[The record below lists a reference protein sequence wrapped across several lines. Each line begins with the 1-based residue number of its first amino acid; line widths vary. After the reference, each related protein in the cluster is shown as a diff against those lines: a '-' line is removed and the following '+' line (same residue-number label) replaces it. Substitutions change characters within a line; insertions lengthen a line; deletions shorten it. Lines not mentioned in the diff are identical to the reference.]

1 VTQWL
6 YQIRIKVS
14 KKLSAALR
22 SAVDQAEAKKL
33 HVIAQRHGT
42 RMVCTFDGFSDYCRE
57 AELNNTEDYP
67 LYDWTKQTIFNP
79 EKKRRHLKSFAFYK
93 GDDQV
98 YDQLLAD
105 ALFEDLEP
113 LLGLGWIEGLK
124 KIDSNPKK
132 TLNLP
137 SLTDLPAL
145 SPTLKPFS
153 WVLSTHIP
161 K

>member
-1 VTQWL
+1 MTHWL

-22 SAVDQAEAKKL
+22 SAADQAEAKKL
-33 HVIAQRHGT
+33 HVIAQKHGT

-98 YDQLLAD
+98 YDQVLAD

-113 LLGLGWIEGLK
+113 LLGLGGIEGLK
-124 KIDSNPKK
+124 KIDSNPK
-132 TLNLP
+132 NNP
-137 SLTDLPAL
+137 QP
-145 SPTLKPFS
+145 PKPN
-153 WVLSTHIP
+153 
-161 K
+161 

>member
-67 LYDWTKQTIFNP
+67 LYDWTITITRFSGWAWASPNP
-79 EKKRRHLKSFAFYK
+79 VRAAPPIAPQR
-93 GDDQV
+93 
-98 YDQLLAD
+98 
-105 ALFEDLEP
+105 
-113 LLGLGWIEGLK
+113 
-124 KIDSNPKK
+124 
-132 TLNLP
+132 
-137 SLTDLPAL
+137 
-145 SPTLKPFS
+145 
-153 WVLSTHIP
+153 
-161 K
+161 